1 MATSA
6 SARNGRDSNPQ
17 YLGVKAYDGQLLKAG
32 SIIVRQR
39 GTKIHPGAN
48 VGCGRDFTLFALKD
62 GKVKFIKD
70 GKVVTIVEAYS
81 SRKKVIMGTGR
92 TLRKESHVR
101 PCKTPA
107 GKARKNKAQ
116 RARLVKFGMDQ
127 ATVDAMGDE
136 DVRVLVQRPTV
147 VKMLVAKKAAK

>member
-1 MATSA
+1 
-6 SARNGRDSNPQ
+6 
-17 YLGVKAYDGQLLKAG
+17 
-32 SIIVRQR
+32 
-39 GTKIHPGAN
+39 
-48 VGCGRDFTLFALKD
+48 
-62 GKVKFIKD
+62 
-70 GKVVTIVEAYS
+70 
-81 SRKKVIMGTGR
+81 MGTGR

-116 RARLVKFGMDQ
+116 RARLVKFGMDL

-136 DVRVLVQRPTV
+136 DVRALVQRPTV